1 MREIIKLV
9 SSAGTGHFY
18 TTTKNKRTMTEKF
31 EIMKFDP
38 MIRKHVLYKETKI
51 KQLIRLLS
59 VVYNLYTTTLPKRVK
74 MRAYFFCNYYLS
86 SIQQG
91 IQSAHC
97 VADMFVRYQMRSA
110 QKKRLYDWAENH
122 KTMVVLNGGNS
133 KDLDAIYT
141 QLVGSAEQERYPY
154 ARFKED
160 KQSLNSATTC
170 IGIVLP
176 EKIYGFAQELRE
188 YENVDDMQLEIKYG
202 HNPLEVY
209 IDKYDMSPYDIT
221 LTTLIRDYPLAR

>member
-1 MREIIKLV
+1 
-9 SSAGTGHFY
+9 
-18 TTTKNKRTMTEKF
+18 
-31 EIMKFDP
+31 
-38 MIRKHVLYKETKI
+38 
-51 KQLIRLLS
+51 
-59 VVYNLYTTTLPKRVK
+59 

-97 VADMFVRYQMRSA
+97 VADMFARYQMRSA
-110 QKKRLYDWAENH
+110 HKTCLYNWAENH

-133 KDLDAIYT
+133 KDLDTLYKD
-141 QLVGSAEQERYPY
+141 LVSNADQVCYPH

-170 IGIVLP
+170 IGLVVP
-176 EKIYGFAQELRE
+176 EKIYMFAQEMRE

-209 IDKYDMSPYDIT
+209 IDQHKMSPYDIN
-221 LTTLIRDYPLAR
+221 LSRLISSYPLAR